1 MVVCLLCLE
10 QCFQSHITIMILIKE
25 YNTMYVTCNLDGYSS
40 AGIAMGWLVTEDQ
53 VNKFNEWQLTNG
65 DPSVSTIG
73 PSILV
78 EKWVLEEL
86 TPLELEALL
95 LHEQGHMH
103 HQHGLQETIDA
114 VSTGVSGIS
123 ICTDTEIMA
132 DRYAIDHGANVDA
145 LITGC
150 VKIVK
155 KQKKCIGSGFYKEYK
170 HNASSTMRA
179 RLEALKPLRMS
190 W

>member
-1 MVVCLLCLE
+1 
-10 QCFQSHITIMILIKE
+10 MILIKE
-25 YNTMYVTCNLDGYSS
+25 YNTMYVTCNLADFAG
-40 AGIAMGWLVTEDQ
+40 AGIVMGWLVTEDQ
-53 VNKFNEWQLTNG
+53 VNKFNELQLTNG
-65 DPSVSTIG
+65 DPTVSTIG
-73 PSILV
+73 PVILV
-78 EKWVLEEL
+78 EKWILEEL
-86 TPLELEALL
+86 THIELEALL
-95 LHEQGHMH
+95 LHEEGHIY
-103 HQHGLQETIDA
+103 HQHGLQETIVA

-123 ICTDTEIMA
+123 YVTDTEIIA
-132 DRYAIDHGANVDA
+132 DIYAIDHGANVDA

-170 HNASSTMRA
+170 HNAARTIRA